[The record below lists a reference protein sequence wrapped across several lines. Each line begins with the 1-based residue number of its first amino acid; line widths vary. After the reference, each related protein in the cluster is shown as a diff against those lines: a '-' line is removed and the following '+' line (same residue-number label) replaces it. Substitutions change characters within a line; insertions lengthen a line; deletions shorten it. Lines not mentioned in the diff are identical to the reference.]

1 MPENYIRHFR
11 QEALLT
17 QAGLAHR
24 AGLSTEMVRSIEV
37 GRRPGGWRSR
47 KLIAR
52 ALDVPEHVLFPH
64 YELPPAPPAE
74 LLRAA

>member
-37 GRRPGGWRSR
+37 GRRPGG
-47 KLIAR
+47 
-52 ALDVPEHVLFPH
+52 
-64 YELPPAPPAE
+64 
-74 LLRAA
+74 